1 MKIIDIFAN
10 GKLYAFHYNG
20 EENHELDR
28 LIDLWNDPTHLHAF
42 IKTHFKDVPKDKTSY
57 QVFNDILNNVGEL
70 EDILDEIATDGNR
83 QFKEFFSPLHNQEYK
98 VVELS
103 MQKGKKNYLR
113 LYALKIDDNC
123 FVITGGAIKFTHL
136 MEERPHTLEE
146 LNKINR
152 CRDFLKSHGVFDNDS
167 FYEFITQDL

>member
-10 GKLYAFHYNG
+10 RKLYAVKYDG
-20 EENHELDR
+20 EDFHELDR
-28 LIDLWNDPTHLHAF
+28 LLDLWNDPSHLQTF
-42 IKTHFKDVPKDKTSY
+42 VKTNSKDLPKDRTSY
-57 QVFNDILNNVGEL
+57 QVINDILNNVSEL
-70 EDILDEIATDGNR
+70 EDILDEIANDGNR
-83 QFKEFFSPLHNQEYK
+83 QFKEFFSPLYNQEYK

-103 MQKGKKNYLR
+103 MQKGRKNYLR

-123 FVITGGAIKFTHL
+123 FLITGGAIKFTHL

-152 CRDFLKSHGVFDNDS
+152 CRDFLKSNGVFDDGS